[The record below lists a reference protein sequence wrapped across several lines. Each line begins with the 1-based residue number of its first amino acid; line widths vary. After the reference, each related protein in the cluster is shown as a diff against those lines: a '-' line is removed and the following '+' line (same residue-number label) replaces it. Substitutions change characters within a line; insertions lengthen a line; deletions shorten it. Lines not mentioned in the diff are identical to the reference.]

1 MKLEERQP
9 RGGGRGG
16 WVRLEAAVRGTLR
29 GRGWTGGGG
38 GRRWNTNMRIK
49 AVEGIKAY
57 NRGSDLWSCVR
68 PSIRP
73 SVGLPPRIS
82 SVYPSVFLS
91 GNLSF
96 SLSRHRGYRL
106 SHFPSPSSVRG
117 RASLQKFIRRRKLHL
132 SLFEWNAR
140 RKLKRLPNGRI
151 SNRVIASYRE
161 SRVSFP
167 RLK

>member
-140 RKLKRLPNGRI
+140 GGN
-151 SNRVIASYRE
+151 
-161 SRVSFP
+161 
-167 RLK
+167 